1 MSIFISLSF
10 PDSLLLCAGES
21 YFISLFLIDTQDILP
36 LVPNSDLKNYT
47 VNKEMR
53 QEQNTNELVALV
65 SYSSKRKKRQG
76 NES

>member
-10 PDSLLLCAGES
+10 PDSLLLCAGKS

-36 LVPNSDLKNYT
+36 LVPNSDLKNDT
-47 VNKEMR
+47 VNKKMR

-65 SYSSKRKKRQG
+65 NCSSKRKKRQG

>member
-10 PDSLLLCAGES
+10 PDSLLLCAGKS

-36 LVPNSDLKNYT
+36 LVPNSDLKNDT

-65 SYSSKRKKRQG
+65 NCSSKRKKRQG